1 VPRLPLIEDLTS
13 GPIPAGSNILVEY
26 DPASQWYNAS
36 ITMTAGWLRTGG
48 RVDYDTF
55 AHSPN
60 DIRTQL
66 MRIGLEPKVP
76 EREEKLK
83 ITDWYTATL
92 GQKSNEKNAHD
103 SLKFSEL
110 SIYFAQTIMR
120 GDPEP
125 DHLYMVD
132 DESTFARFNDEKAWV
147 ELELTRIMPGFKR
160 RKAIGLCSIMQGI
173 HSEWVYKRLEGAS
186 DAVIDFKIDESSDE
200 VRNLIRIRLMRDAH
214 FDSRWHHLKIGENF
228 DITLEK

>member
-1 VPRLPLIEDLTS
+1 MPRLPLIEDLAS

-26 DPASQWYNAS
+26 DPASQWHNAS

-48 RVDYDTF
+48 RADYDTF
-55 AHSPN
+55 AHPPD
-60 DIRTQL
+60 DIRIQL
-66 MRIGLEPKVP
+66 TRIGLEPEVV
-76 EREEKLK
+76 EREEKLN

-92 GQKSNEKNAHD
+92 GQKSKEKHSHE
-103 SLKFSEL
+103 SLRISEL

-120 GDPEP
+120 GEPEP

-132 DESTFARFNDEKAWV
+132 DESTFARFNDEKTWV

-160 RKAIGLCSIMQGI
+160 RKAIGMCSVMKGI
-173 HSEWVYKRLEGAS
+173 LSEWVYKRLEGAS
-186 DAVIDFKIDESSDE
+186 DAVVDFKVDESSDE
-200 VRNLIRIRLMRDAH
+200 VRNLMRIRLMRDVH

-228 DITLEK
+228 EITLEK